1 MEFWDRSD
9 IVLAIC
15 VILLVAFLIF
25 AMKACCDRERE
36 QEDSMTFV
44 RGTIVYIQD
53 GEITVTSG
61 TEGETEVYRIHST
74 RNLYLYDEIHATVE
88 DDSILVFEIGGR

>member
-1 MEFWDRSD
+1 MDWDWSD
-9 IVLAIC
+9 IIVAFF
-15 VILLVAFLIF
+15 VILAVCVLVIV
-25 AMKACCDRERE
+25 MKSCCDRMRE